1 MRRGT
6 VAYLVLLLI
15 GATLYYELKRATPN
29 LRFHFDGENHQTLRK
44 SDLIYSKKSLSE
56 SGITRLNLDAC
67 YGEVEVVKEE
77 GLTAVTV
84 EATVGVPKGKSFELR
99 SYREGSTLT
108 VGFPEGYNPDGDLI
122 VEIGYKVRVPE
133 PIELRL
139 NHRHGTALLSDLKGV
154 EIDDRFSRIEL
165 SQIDSLKGTLK
176 NGSATIDGVGGDV
189 SLDASF
195 GELTLENVKGTV
207 KLTSRHSTGTELS
220 NIDGDLIFEG
230 KYSPLRITRVKGTT
244 KITDSYQSVDIE
256 DCGTVEFTGD
266 YGKIGIIRSPRFLL
280 KGGNNALSSE
290 EVKEIRVEGKYN
302 RVSGDADFLTLSG
315 RADNVVATLKGADIT
330 EEGGKLS
337 LEFPDLTLSSRFD
350 LIDTTSTLE
359 FGPSQKIRFQVES
372 YMNRLRSNFLTITSQ
387 GDTHTGTA
395 GDANSPVS
403 FILKS
408 KYSDIS
414 LDRED

>member
-29 LRFHFDGENHQTLRK
+29 LRFRFDGENHQTLRK
-44 SDLIYSKKSLSE
+44 SDLVYSKKSLSE

-302 RVSGDADFLTLSG
+302 SVSGDADFLTLSG

-350 LIDTTSTLE
+350 LIDTTSALE

>member
-29 LRFHFDGENHQTLRK
+29 LRFRFDGENHQTIRK
-44 SDLIYSKKSLSE
+44 SDLVYSKKSLSE

-139 NHRHGTALLSDLKGV
+139 NHRYGTALFSDLKGV

>member
-29 LRFHFDGENHQTLRK
+29 LRFRFDGENHQTLRK
-44 SDLIYSKKSLSE
+44 SDLVYSKKSLSE

-302 RVSGDADFLTLSG
+302 SVSGDADFLTLSG

-350 LIDTTSTLE
+350 LIDTASTLE

>member
-29 LRFHFDGENHQTLRK
+29 LRFRFDGENHQTIRK
-44 SDLIYSKKSLSE
+44 SDLVYSKKSLSE

-133 PIELRL
+133 PIELHL
-139 NHRHGTALLSDLKGV
+139 HHRYGTALLSDLKDV
-154 EIDDRFSRIEL
+154 EIDDRFSRLEL
-165 SQIDSLKGTLK
+165 SQIGSLRGTLK
-176 NGSATIDGVGGDV
+176 NGSATIDGVAGEV
-189 SLDASF
+189 SLDSSF

-414 LDRED
+414 LDREE

>member
-29 LRFHFDGENHQTLRK
+29 LRFRFDGENHQTLRK
-44 SDLIYSKKSLSE
+44 SDLVYSKKSLSE

-139 NHRHGTALLSDLKGV
+139 NHRYGTALLSDLKGV

-230 KYSPLRITRVKGTT
+230 KDSPLRITRVKGTT

-350 LIDTTSTLE
+350 LIDTTSALE

>member
-1 MRRGT
+1 M
-6 VAYLVLLLI
+6 LVKE
-15 GATLYYELKRATPN
+15 YSHR
-29 LRFHFDGENHQTLRK
+29 
-44 SDLIYSKKSLSE
+44 IYSYSLNF
-56 SGITRLNLDAC
+56 SGSRQFA
-67 YGEVEVVKEE
+67 E
-77 GLTAVTV
+77 
-84 EATVGVPKGKSFELR
+84 EATQEAFFRIFKSIDRIEANPKIFELYLYKTAKNICIDN
-99 SYREGSTLT
+99 YRKHKGEHIVEEQDFMIPKWDPDYATKEL
-108 VGFPEGYNPDGDLI
+108 VGYNPDGDLI

-154 EIDDRFSRIEL
+154 EIDDRYSRIEL
-165 SQIDSLKGTLK
+165 SQIDSLKGTL
-176 NGSATIDGVGGDV
+176 NYGSATIDGVGGDV
-189 SLDASF
+189 SLDASS

-230 KYSPLRITRVKGTT
+230 KDSPLRITRVKGTT
-244 KITDSYQSVDIE
+244 KITDSQKSVDIE

-266 YGKIGIIRSPRFLL
+266 HGKIGVIRSPRFLL
-280 KGGNNALSSE
+280 KGGYNALSSE

-350 LIDTTSTLE
+350 LIDTTSALE
-359 FGPSQKIRFQVES
+359 FGPSQKIRFQLES

-403 FILKS
+403 FILKI

>member
-29 LRFHFDGENHQTLRK
+29 LRFRFDGENHQTLRK
-44 SDLIYSKKSLSE
+44 SDLVYSKKSLSE

-139 NHRHGTALLSDLKGV
+139 NHRYGTALLSDLKGV

-230 KYSPLRITRVKGTT
+230 KDSPLRITRVKGTT

>member
-29 LRFHFDGENHQTLRK
+29 LRFRFDGENHQTLRK
-44 SDLIYSKKSLSE
+44 SDLVYSKKSLSE

-139 NHRHGTALLSDLKGV
+139 NHRYGTALLSDLKGV

-302 RVSGDADFLTLSG
+302 RVS
-315 RADNVVATLKGADIT
+315 
-330 EEGGKLS
+330 
-337 LEFPDLTLSSRFD
+337 
-350 LIDTTSTLE
+350 
-359 FGPSQKIRFQVES
+359 
-372 YMNRLRSNFLTITSQ
+372 
-387 GDTHTGTA
+387 
-395 GDANSPVS
+395 
-403 FILKS
+403 
-408 KYSDIS
+408 
-414 LDRED
+414 

>member
-29 LRFHFDGENHQTLRK
+29 LRFRFDGENHQTIRK
-44 SDLIYSKKSLSE
+44 SDLVYSKKSLSE

-139 NHRHGTALLSDLKGV
+139 NHRYGTALLSDLKGV

-244 KITDSYQSVDIE
+244 KITDSQKSVDIE

-266 YGKIGIIRSPRFLL
+266 YGKIGVIRSPRFLL

>member
-29 LRFHFDGENHQTLRK
+29 LRFRFDGENHQTLRK
-44 SDLIYSKKSLSE
+44 SDLVYSKKSLSE

-165 SQIDSLKGTLK
+165 SQIDSLKGTL
-176 NGSATIDGVGGDV
+176 NYGSATIDGVGGDV

-244 KITDSYQSVDIE
+244 KITDSQKSVDIE

-302 RVSGDADFLTLSG
+302 SVSGDADFLTLSG

-350 LIDTTSTLE
+350 LIDTTSALE

>member
-139 NHRHGTALLSDLKGV
+139 NHRYGTALLSDLKGV

-350 LIDTTSTLE
+350 LIDTTSALE

>member
-29 LRFHFDGENHQTLRK
+29 LRFRFDGENHQTLRK
-44 SDLIYSKKSLSE
+44 SDLVYSKKSLSE

-244 KITDSYQSVDIE
+244 KITDSQKSVDIE

-302 RVSGDADFLTLSG
+302 SVSGDADFLTLSG

>member
-44 SDLIYSKKSLSE
+44 SDLVYSKKSLSE

>member
-139 NHRHGTALLSDLKGV
+139 NHRYGTALLSDLKGV

-350 LIDTTSTLE
+350 LIDTASTLE

>member
-29 LRFHFDGENHQTLRK
+29 LRFRFDGENHQTIRK
-44 SDLIYSKKSLSE
+44 SDLVYSKKSLSE

-139 NHRHGTALLSDLKGV
+139 NHRYGTALLSDLKGV

-266 YGKIGIIRSPRFLL
+266 YGKIGVIRSPRFLL

-350 LIDTTSTLE
+350 LIDTTSALE

>member
-29 LRFHFDGENHQTLRK
+29 LRFRFDGENHQTLRK
-44 SDLIYSKKSLSE
+44 SDLVYSKKSLSE

-139 NHRHGTALLSDLKGV
+139 NHRYGTALLSDLKGV

-302 RVSGDADFLTLSG
+302 SVSGDADFLTLSG

>member
-139 NHRHGTALLSDLKGV
+139 NHRYGTALLSDLKGV

-165 SQIDSLKGTLK
+165 SQIDSLKGTL
-176 NGSATIDGVGGDV
+176 NYGSATIDGVGGDV

-302 RVSGDADFLTLSG
+302 SVSGDADFLTLSG

-350 LIDTTSTLE
+350 LIDTTSALE

>member
-29 LRFHFDGENHQTLRK
+29 LRFRFDGENHQTLRK
-44 SDLIYSKKSLSE
+44 SDLVYSKKSLSE

-139 NHRHGTALLSDLKGV
+139 NHRYGTALLSDLKGV

-350 LIDTTSTLE
+350 RIDTTSTLE

>member
-139 NHRHGTALLSDLKGV
+139 NHRYGTALLSDLKGV

-350 LIDTTSTLE
+350 LIDTASTLE

-372 YMNRLRSNFLTITSQ
+372 YMNRLHSNFLTITSQ

>member
-29 LRFHFDGENHQTLRK
+29 LRFRFDGENHQTLRK
-44 SDLIYSKKSLSE
+44 SDLVYSKKSLSE

-139 NHRHGTALLSDLKGV
+139 NHRYGTALLSDLKGV

-372 YMNRLRSNFLTITSQ
+372 YMNRLRSNFLTVTSQ

-395 GDANSPVS
+395 GDPNSPVS

>member
-29 LRFHFDGENHQTLRK
+29 LRFRFDGENHQTIRK
-44 SDLIYSKKSLSE
+44 SDLVYSKKSLSE

-139 NHRHGTALLSDLKGV
+139 NHRYGTALLSDLKGV

-302 RVSGDADFLTLSG
+302 SVSGDADFLTLSG

-350 LIDTTSTLE
+350 LIDTTSALE

>member
-29 LRFHFDGENHQTLRK
+29 LRFRFDGENHQTIRK
-44 SDLIYSKKSLSE
+44 SDLVYSKKSLSE

-350 LIDTTSTLE
+350 LIDTTSALE

>member
-29 LRFHFDGENHQTLRK
+29 LRFRFDGENHQTIRK
-44 SDLIYSKKSLSE
+44 SDLVYSKKSLSE

-139 NHRHGTALLSDLKGV
+139 NHRYGTALLSDLKGV

>member
-29 LRFHFDGENHQTLRK
+29 LRFRFDGENHQTLRK
-44 SDLIYSKKSLSE
+44 SDLVYSKKSLSE

-139 NHRHGTALLSDLKGV
+139 NHRYGTALLSDLKGV
-154 EIDDRFSRIEL
+154 EIDDRYSRIEL

-350 LIDTTSTLE
+350 LIDTTSALE

>member
-29 LRFHFDGENHQTLRK
+29 LRFRFDGENHQTLRK

-139 NHRHGTALLSDLKGV
+139 NHRYGTALLSDLKGV

-244 KITDSYQSVDIE
+244 KITDSYQSGDIE

-350 LIDTTSTLE
+350 LIDTASTLE

>member
-44 SDLIYSKKSLSE
+44 SDLVYSKKSLSE

-139 NHRHGTALLSDLKGV
+139 NHRYGTALLSDLKGV

>member
-29 LRFHFDGENHQTLRK
+29 LRFRFDGENHQTLRK
-44 SDLIYSKKSLSE
+44 SDLVYSKKSLSE

-139 NHRHGTALLSDLKGV
+139 NHRYGTALLSDLKGV

-266 YGKIGIIRSPRFLL
+266 YGKIGVIRSPRFLL

-350 LIDTTSTLE
+350 LIDTASTLE

>member
-29 LRFHFDGENHQTLRK
+29 LRFRFDGENHQTLRK
-44 SDLIYSKKSLSE
+44 SDLVYSKKSLSE

-139 NHRHGTALLSDLKGV
+139 NHRYGTALLSDLKGV

>member
-29 LRFHFDGENHQTLRK
+29 LRFRFDGENHQTLRK
-44 SDLIYSKKSLSE
+44 SDLVYSKKSLSE

-139 NHRHGTALLSDLKGV
+139 NHRYGTALLSDLKGV

-165 SQIDSLKGTLK
+165 SQIDSLKGTL
-176 NGSATIDGVGGDV
+176 NYGSATIDGVGGDV
-189 SLDASF
+189 SLDASS

-280 KGGNNALSSE
+280 KGGYNALSSE
-290 EVKEIRVEGKYN
+290 EVKEIRVEGEHN
-302 RVSGDADFLTLSG
+302 SVSGDADFLTLSG

-350 LIDTTSTLE
+350 LIDTTSALE
-359 FGPSQKIRFQVES
+359 FGPSQKIRFQLES
-372 YMNRLRSNFLTITSQ
+372 YMNRLHSNFLTITSQ

-403 FILKS
+403 FILKI

>member
-29 LRFHFDGENHQTLRK
+29 LRFRFDGENHQTIRK
-44 SDLIYSKKSLSE
+44 SDLVYSKKSLSE

-139 NHRHGTALLSDLKGV
+139 NHRYGTALLSDLKGV

-350 LIDTTSTLE
+350 LIDTTSALE

>member
-29 LRFHFDGENHQTLRK
+29 LRFRFDGENHQTIRK
-44 SDLIYSKKSLSE
+44 SDLVYSKKSLSE

-139 NHRHGTALLSDLKGV
+139 NHRYGTALLSDLKGV

-350 LIDTTSTLE
+350 LIDTASTLE

>member
-108 VGFPEGYNPDGDLI
+108 IGFPEGYNPDGDLI

-139 NHRHGTALLSDLKGV
+139 NHRYGTALLSDLKGV

-176 NGSATIDGVGGDV
+176 NGSATIDGVGGNV

>member
-29 LRFHFDGENHQTLRK
+29 LRFRFDGENHQTLRK

-139 NHRHGTALLSDLKGV
+139 NHRYGTALLSDLKGV

-350 LIDTTSTLE
+350 LIDTTSALE

>member
-29 LRFHFDGENHQTLRK
+29 LRFRFDGENHQTLRK
-44 SDLIYSKKSLSE
+44 SDLVYSKKSLSE

-139 NHRHGTALLSDLKGV
+139 NHRYGTALLSDLKGV

-387 GDTHTGTA
+387 GDTHTGPA

>member
-29 LRFHFDGENHQTLRK
+29 LRFRFDGENHQTIRK
-44 SDLIYSKKSLSE
+44 SDLVYSKKSLSE

-302 RVSGDADFLTLSG
+302 SVSGDADFLTLSG

>member
-29 LRFHFDGENHQTLRK
+29 LRFRFDGENHQTIRK
-44 SDLIYSKKSLSE
+44 SDLVYSKKSLSE

-139 NHRHGTALLSDLKGV
+139 NHRYGTALLSDLKGV

-302 RVSGDADFLTLSG
+302 SVSGDADFLTLSG

-350 LIDTTSTLE
+350 LIDTASTLE

>member
-29 LRFHFDGENHQTLRK
+29 LRFRFDGENHQTLRK

-139 NHRHGTALLSDLKGV
+139 NHRYGTALLSDLKGV

-302 RVSGDADFLTLSG
+302 SVSGDADFLTLSG

-350 LIDTTSTLE
+350 LIDTTSALE

>member
-139 NHRHGTALLSDLKGV
+139 NHRYGTALLSDLKGV

>member
-29 LRFHFDGENHQTLRK
+29 LRFRFDGENHQTLRK
-44 SDLIYSKKSLSE
+44 SDLVYSKKSLSE

-139 NHRHGTALLSDLKGV
+139 NHRYGTALLSDLKGV

-207 KLTSRHSTGTELS
+207 KLTSRQSTRTELS